1 MGFHGISEHPV
12 TGYLENPKGLFLED
26 FFVLF
31 MGHRLS
37 INGGFLH
44 LAMFDYQRVFFLQ
57 FDNQTWQTWQCLNP
71 MAILVD

>member
-44 LAMFDYQRVFFLQ
+44 LAMFDYQRVFF
-57 FDNQTWQTWQCLNP
+57 
-71 MAILVD
+71 AI